1 MAFCASCGAEAPGNF
16 CPRCGAP
23 IAAAPGVGANPGY
36 APQPGPGY
44 VPAPAAS
51 GLQENVAGALCYLV
65 GFITGILFLVLEPY
79 SKNPRVR
86 FHAFQSIFFHL
97 TWIVFWIA
105 MTILQV
111 IFAAILPFGLH
122 VILSLFSVLAWA
134 VVGLGGF
141 ALWIFLMFRAYN
153 NNPLVLPVI
162 GPLAQ
167 KQAGV

>member
-1 MAFCASCGAEAPGNF
+1 
-16 CPRCGAP
+16 
-23 IAAAPGVGANPGY
+23 
-36 APQPGPGY
+36 
-44 VPAPAAS
+44 
-51 GLQENVAGALCYLV
+51 LQENVAGALCYIV
-65 GFITGILFLVLEPY
+65 GLITGILFLVLEPY

-105 MTILQV
+105 MTILQL

-122 VILSLFSVLAWA
+122 VILSLFSVLVWL

-141 ALWIFLMFRAYN
+141 GLWIFLMVRAYN

>member
-23 IAAAPGVGANPGY
+23 IAAAPGAGANPGY
-36 APQPGPGY
+36 APQPGPAY
-44 VPAPAAS
+44 VPAPAAA

-97 TWIVFWIA
+97 AWIVLWIA
-105 MTILQV
+105 MTILQIV
-111 IFAAILPFGLH
+111 IHAVLPFGLH
-122 VILSLFSVLAWA
+122 LIVSLFSGLVFL
-134 VVGLGGF
+134 VVWLGGLV
-141 ALWIFLMFRAYN
+141 LWVMLMVKAYN
-153 NNPLVLPVI
+153 NSAIVLPVI